1 MYLHSPSRSTKVARN
16 NTRLFLGTKKK
27 KFFSESEEG
36 GKDDNWTLLEHS
48 SIANKE
54 KVKKRKDKKWLNKE
68 GEEIGKDLEV

>member
-1 MYLHSPSRSTKVARN
+1 M
-16 NTRLFLGTKKK
+16 
-27 KFFSESEEG
+27 

-68 GEEIGKDLEV
+68 GEEIGKDL